1 MGPTFIKLG
10 QSFATRSDIIDPEF
24 ANQLLNLCDNISS
37 ASFVYIKRTIERELK
52 AKTQDIFLK
61 LEEVPVASASI
72 AQVHKAQTKCG
83 KFVAVK
89 VLKKNIEKRFKT
101 DIKII
106 LFCARIASFFL
117 PKRLNVVRAIK
128 RFAQSA
134 NYELDLRMEAS
145 FASELKSNTKNDYGL
160 LIPKV
165 FWDLTAQRVLTTEWI
180 DGVPLTKFKQN
191 NQKIVNRLV
200 LMFFK
205 QVYRDGFFHA
215 DVHPG
220 NIFITSDEKIA
231 LVDFGIV
238 GRVDDQTKIYLLE
251 VIKGFLNRDYKSVA
265 ETHFRAGYVDRKF
278 VNFSTACRAIG
289 EPIVGKPLN
298 QISVSD
304 LLAQLFK
311 LAADFEMEIQPHLL
325 LLQKNLMM
333 LEGNCAKIAPNTNM
347 WKVMSS
353 FIRQWYST
361 EMRLSKR
368 LTDKVFAKIR
378 SLQF

>member
-1 MGPTFIKLG
+1 
-10 QSFATRSDIIDPEF
+10 
-24 ANQLLNLCDNISS
+24 
-37 ASFVYIKRTIERELK
+37 
-52 AKTQDIFLK
+52 
-61 LEEVPVASASI
+61 
-72 AQVHKAQTKCG
+72 
-83 KFVAVK
+83 
-89 VLKKNIEKRFKT
+89 
-101 DIKII
+101 
-106 LFCARIASFFL
+106 
-117 PKRLNVVRAIK
+117 
-128 RFAQSA
+128 
-134 NYELDLRMEAS
+134 
-145 FASELKSNTKNDYGL
+145 
-160 LIPKV
+160 
-165 FWDLTAQRVLTTEWI
+165 
-180 DGVPLTKFKQN
+180 
-191 NQKIVNRLV
+191 
-200 LMFFK
+200 MFFK

-231 LVDFGIV
+231 LVDFGI
-238 GRVDDQTKIYLLE
+238 VDDQTKIYLLE

-289 EPIVGKPLN
+289 ELIVGKPLN

-311 LAADFEMEIQPHLL
+311 LAADFKMEIQPHLL

-347 WKVMSS
+347 WQVISG
-353 FIRQWYST
+353 FIRQWNST

>member
-1 MGPTFIKLG
+1 M
-10 QSFATRSDIIDPEF
+10 
-24 ANQLLNLCDNISS
+24 NI
-37 ASFVYIKRTIERELK
+37 
-52 AKTQDIFLK
+52 
-61 LEEVPVASASI
+61 
-72 AQVHKAQTKCG
+72 
-83 KFVAVK
+83 
-89 VLKKNIEKRFKT
+89 
-101 DIKII
+101 
-106 LFCARIASFFL
+106 
-117 PKRLNVVRAIK
+117 VRAIK

-145 FASELKSNTKNDYGL
+145 FAFELKSNTKNDYGL

-191 NQKIVNRLV
+191 NQKKVNRLV

-231 LVDFGIV
+231 FVDFGI
-238 GRVDDQTKIYLLE
+238 VDDQTKIYLLE

-311 LAADFEMEIQPHLL
+311 LAADFKMEIQPHLL
-325 LLQKNLMM
+325 LLRKNLMM

-347 WKVMSS
+347 WQVISG
-353 FIRQWYST
+353 FIRQWNST
-361 EMRLSKR
+361 KMRLSKR